1 MPAVHCHGDARD
13 CGATTLATGQSTAT
27 VGGKAVAV
35 QGDKNTH
42 GEGALIASGSTVT
55 IGGVPVIV
63 VGDNSEPDNQGH
75 SPSKASAGSG
85 TVSIY

>member
-13 CGATTLATGQSTAT
+13 CGATTLATGQSTVT

-42 GEGALIASGSTVT
+42 GEGALIAGGSTVT
-55 IGGVPVIV
+55 IGGIPVIV
-63 VGDNSEPDNQGH
+63 VGDTSEPDDLGH
-75 SPSKASAGSG
+75 APSIASAGSG